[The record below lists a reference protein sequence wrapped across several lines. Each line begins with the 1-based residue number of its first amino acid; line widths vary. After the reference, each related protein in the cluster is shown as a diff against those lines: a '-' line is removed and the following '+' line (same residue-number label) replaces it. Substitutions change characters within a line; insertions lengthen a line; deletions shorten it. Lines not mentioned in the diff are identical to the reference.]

1 MFSTLRFPGF
11 TLNVR
16 SKTVVTRLTVG
27 DIAFD
32 ATRIAGD
39 ARELC
44 ALSWWFGH
52 RVSEAVGKEPT
63 SVMIHEACAC
73 NLLAAWRRSS
83 SGRGLPC
90 PRHPVLDHFH
100 SFNCT

>member
-1 MFSTLRFPGF
+1 MFSTLRFAGL

-16 SKTVVTRLTVG
+16 CQTIVTRLSVG
-27 DIAFD
+27 DVAFD

-44 ALSWWFGH
+44 ALSWWFRH

-63 SVMIHEACAC
+63 SVMIHGACVC
-73 NLLAAWRRSS
+73 QLLAAWRRSCRAR
-83 SGRGLPC
+83 GRPC
-90 PRHPVLDHFH
+90 PRHHVCITSYTL
-100 SFNCT
+100 NC